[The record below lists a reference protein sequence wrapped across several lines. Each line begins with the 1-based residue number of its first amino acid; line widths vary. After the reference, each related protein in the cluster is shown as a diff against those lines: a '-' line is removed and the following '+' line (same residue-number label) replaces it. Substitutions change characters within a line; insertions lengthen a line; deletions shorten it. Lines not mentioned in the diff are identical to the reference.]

1 MINPDGAKF
10 PQDFRTETESFK
22 VKGLSMLS
30 DGLGY
35 QLLVGH
41 PAPGD
46 WFAIAFLD
54 VENNRIE
61 QKVRDL
67 QTPTLLNNLDFFR
80 KNKFPWFLKYY
91 IFYTRWVR
99 RIVLFDPQSQK
110 KKIKRNFASTPSFKN
125 SIVYIC
131 WAWGFVF
138 FIFHCVLL
146 WNGWVPTAWINTFCV
161 CLSGGLG
168 HRQVVQHNF
177 LLQAGHR
184 VDQSHHSA
192 DSRGAKSPGYPT
204 VPGAGAR
211 PE

>member
-1 MINPDGAKF
+1 MLFVCSYLKQGSYPVINPDGAKF

-67 QTPTLLNNLDFFR
+67 QTPTLLNNLDF
-80 KNKFPWFLKYY
+80 
-91 IFYTRWVR
+91 
-99 RIVLFDPQSQK
+99 SQK
-110 KKIKRNFASTPSFKN
+110 
-125 SIVYIC
+125 
-131 WAWGFVF
+131 
-138 FIFHCVLL
+138 
-146 WNGWVPTAWINTFCV
+146 
-161 CLSGGLG
+161 
-168 HRQVVQHNF
+168 
-177 LLQAGHR
+177 
-184 VDQSHHSA
+184 
-192 DSRGAKSPGYPT
+192 
-204 VPGAGAR
+204 
-211 PE
+211 